1 MCTKY
6 SVKSYRGSVFN
17 MVTSN
22 PTKSQSKKYL
32 KNLLISGTKKALR
45 INVMKICNAN
55 YSCGKKSWLFYFP
68 SRQNLRFYTNK
79 LKIIVDFSF
88 LLCTSVHYDIREKS
102 LFKINMALCPKTL
115 FSTFLGIFILSTF
128 FQILQMDHQKC
139 SLKKV
144 FGNKVLNFGAKS
156 PMENKSLM

>member
-32 KNLLISGTKKALR
+32 KNLLISVTKKALR

-55 YSCGKKSWLFYFP
+55 YSCGKKS
-68 SRQNLRFYTNK
+68 
-79 LKIIVDFSF
+79 
-88 LLCTSVHYDIREKS
+88 
-102 LFKINMALCPKTL
+102 
-115 FSTFLGIFILSTF
+115 
-128 FQILQMDHQKC
+128 
-139 SLKKV
+139 
-144 FGNKVLNFGAKS
+144 
-156 PMENKSLM
+156 

>member
-1 MCTKY
+1 MSWKY
-6 SVKSYRGSVFN
+6 VMQIILVEKSHDFFIFLHGRISSIEVK
-17 MVTSN
+17 
-22 PTKSQSKKYL
+22 
-32 KNLLISGTKKALR
+32 
-45 INVMKICNAN
+45 
-55 YSCGKKSWLFYFP
+55 GKLYW
-68 SRQNLRFYTNK
+68 RFYTNK

-88 LLCTSVHYDIREKS
+88 LLCTSVHYTFFHWFQHDIRKKS
-102 LFKINMALCPKTL
+102 LFKINMTLCPKTL
-115 FSTFLGIFILSTF
+115 FWTFLGLFILSTF